1 MLLTKYKKNAK
12 ERIKSMSK
20 KIKKRKFN
28 FKKFFKFIITLVFL
42 ILLYIYFS
50 NKPIKNI
57 LVKNTY
63 FLTDE
68 QVIEAAGIDS
78 YPSFLKALSFKIKKN
93 IKKLPLVKD
102 VKVKKKLG
110 YKVVLEVTEYKVLF
124 KVRST
129 NEFVLDKS
137 TRVTDLDINA
147 PILINYA
154 PEEITNK
161 LIRKFLQI
169 DQDTILKISEIE
181 YSPTVS
187 SEGKTIDDKRFTFYM
202 NDGNIAIINTINID
216 KFNNYLKVVSKAIDT
231 YGKDTSGTYNFDS
244 GTSNVVFQKKASEE
258 NATKN

>member
-1 MLLTKYKKNAK
+1 
-12 ERIKSMSK
+12 MSK

-42 ILLYIYFS
+42 VLLYIYFS

-102 VKVKKKLG
+102 VKVKKKL
-110 YKVVLEVTEYKVLF
+110 EYKVLF

-161 LIRKFLQI
+161 LISKFLQI

-181 YSPTVS
+181 YSPNLY
-187 SEGKTIDDKRFTFYM
+187 DKERFIFYM
-202 NDGNIAIINTINID
+202 NDDNVVYVTLT
-216 KFNNYLKVVSKAIDT
+216 KLKEFNNYNKIKEQL
-231 YGKDTSGTYNFDS
+231 GTHKGILYLDS
-244 GTSNVVFQKKASEE
+244 GNYFEIKD
-258 NATKN
+258 

>member
-1 MLLTKYKKNAK
+1 
-12 ERIKSMSK
+12 MSK

-42 ILLYIYFS
+42 VLLYIYFS

-110 YKVVLEVTEYKVLF
+110 YKVVLEVTEY
-124 KVRST
+124 
-129 NEFVLDKS
+129 
-137 TRVTDLDINA
+137 
-147 PILINYA
+147 
-154 PEEITNK
+154 
-161 LIRKFLQI
+161 
-169 DQDTILKISEIE
+169 
-181 YSPTVS
+181 
-187 SEGKTIDDKRFTFYM
+187 
-202 NDGNIAIINTINID
+202 
-216 KFNNYLKVVSKAIDT
+216 
-231 YGKDTSGTYNFDS
+231 
-244 GTSNVVFQKKASEE
+244 
-258 NATKN
+258 